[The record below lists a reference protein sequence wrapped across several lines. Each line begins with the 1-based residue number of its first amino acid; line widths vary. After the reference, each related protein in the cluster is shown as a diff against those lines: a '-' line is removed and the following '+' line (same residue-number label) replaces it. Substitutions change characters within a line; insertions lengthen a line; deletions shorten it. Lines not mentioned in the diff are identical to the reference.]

1 MDLHADQIQGFFD
14 IPVDNLYATPTA
26 IQYLTTLNIDNV
38 VVVSPDTGGV
48 DRARFLAKK
57 LDTSLAIIDKRRT
70 EANVS
75 DVMNVIGE
83 VSGKNCIL
91 VDDIAD
97 TGGSISKAAIAL
109 KERGAKDI
117 YCFFSHA
124 VLSDNAVENLRMAE
138 FKEIIFTNSIPLPEE
153 KKLSNMKVLSIA
165 PVFGEAIR
173 RIHDGESVS
182 SLFL

>member
-1 MDLHADQIQGFFD
+1 
-14 IPVDNLYATPTA
+14 
-26 IQYLTTLNIDNV
+26 
-38 VVVSPDTGGV
+38 
-48 DRARFLAKK
+48 
-57 LDTSLAIIDKRRT
+57 
-70 EANVS
+70 
-75 DVMNVIGE
+75 MNVIGE

-97 TGGSISKAAIAL
+97 TAGSISKAAVAL

-117 YCFFSHA
+117 YCFFTHP
-124 VLSDNAVENLRMAE
+124 VLSDNAVENLKTAE

-165 PVFGEAIR
+165 PLFGEAIR
-173 RIHDGESVS
+173 RIHNGESVS